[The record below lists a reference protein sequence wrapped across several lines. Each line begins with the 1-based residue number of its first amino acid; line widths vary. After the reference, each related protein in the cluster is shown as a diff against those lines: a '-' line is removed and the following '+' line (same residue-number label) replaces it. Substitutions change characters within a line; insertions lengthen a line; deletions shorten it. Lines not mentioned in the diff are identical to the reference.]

1 MQSDSETIVCPN
13 CGALNRAPA
22 EKLAGGARPKCGK
35 CHEPMFTGAPV
46 AASSAAAFDRHVGKG
61 SLPILVDFWAEWCGP
76 CKMMAPMFARAA
88 EALEPEVRLM
98 KVDTEALP
106 DVAARYGIRSIP
118 TLILFRGGREIARQA
133 GAMDAAS
140 IERWTRQVLAG

>member
-1 MQSDSETIVCPN
+1 MQQTEIETIVCPT
-13 CGALNRAPA
+13 CGALNRAPVA
-22 EKLAGGARPKCGK
+22 KLASGARPKCGK
-35 CHEPMFTGAPV
+35 CHTPIFTGAPIAV
-46 AASSAAAFDRHVGKG
+46 ANAAAFDRHVGQG
-61 SLPILVDFWAEWCGP
+61 TLPVLVDFWAEWCGP

-88 EALEPEVRLM
+88 ETLEPDVQLL

-133 GAMDAAS
+133 GAMDAAT
-140 IERWTRQVLAG
+140 IERWTRQAL